1 MRTVASMAVYLGCAF
16 MLLGCGSSP
25 KPSKIPGG
33 PAINLELQAEVVVL
47 ESPDVYRLPL
57 ERLRDGLELI
67 LLRQREHGPE
77 KDGTPTVETG
87 LGGDAS
93 PGVVVLTSDRK
104 GMIRGALPAGVY
116 RVLSLSAPARVHEGQ
131 ANLARPAVGMRTL
144 EGQGV
149 LLTDG
154 LGLTRR
160 AEQLPEA
167 MSWEVKEEEV
177 LRPGK
182 LVLKMRTRAWAEEKE
197 CVSQEVLLPG
207 MEGSVYLFSEP
218 MYAQLCIKTP

>member
-1 MRTVASMAVYLGCAF
+1 MRTVASMTVCMGWALWS
-16 MLLGCGSSP
+16 MGCGSSP
-25 KPSKIPGG
+25 KPTNLLAG
-33 PAINLELQAEVVVL
+33 PAINLEVQAEVVVL

-67 LLRQREHGPE
+67 LLRQRGQGQER
-77 KDGTPTVETG
+77 DGAPTVG
-87 LGGDAS
+87 AGFGGEAS
-93 PGVVVLTSDRK
+93 PGVVVLTSDRG
-104 GMIRGALPAGVY
+104 GMIRGALPEGPY

-149 LLTDG
+149 LITDG

-167 MSWEVKEEEV
+167 MRWDVKEGVV

-182 LVLKMRTRAWAEEKE
+182 LVLRMRTRAWAEEQD